1 MSTAG
6 GVFPLGGF
14 NFLFPYRVPAGSSIA
29 ARIQGVAATAGT
41 VRVGVKLW
49 GDPSSPEQLPIGQY
63 SETIGTITNSQG
75 VSFVPGTTAD
85 GTWVNVGTTVKDMW
99 WWQLCVQLSSTAY
112 TGIRGTYVD
121 LAYGDATNKFP
132 FHRGLYVEDALEAL
146 VNVWRSNLQYA
157 NCYMP
162 LPGGSNLYVRGRSSA
177 APTTT
182 WNATVIGIGG

>member
-1 MSTAG
+1 
-6 GVFPLGGF
+6 
-14 NFLFPYRVPAGSSIA
+14 
-29 ARIQGVAATAGT
+29 
-41 VRVGVKLW
+41 LW